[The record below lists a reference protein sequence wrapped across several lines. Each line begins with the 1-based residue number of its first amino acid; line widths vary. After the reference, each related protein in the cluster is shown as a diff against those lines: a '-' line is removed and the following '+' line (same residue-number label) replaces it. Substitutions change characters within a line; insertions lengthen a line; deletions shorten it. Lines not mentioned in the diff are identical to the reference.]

1 MPKLLHLVAHL
12 LLLLPTIP
20 LESIKCEW
28 QSINIIS
35 IEKLSEIII
44 QAHMLCRNE
53 ERPDN
58 DERFISILS
67 SVSFIMLKKGDYIR
81 AKAFAEQVGQFQIF
95 LKLVVVAI
103 QEQNNH
109 DWWSISWRFCTIS
122 PTQLPSLYDLRHST
136 TCVRSQI
143 WWLQFNSTRSN
154 FPVWAC
160 SGGVQQGA
168 QGGAWLRRI
177 PGDKDGHF
185 WMWALTLETKDWV
198 AWSCVGKLDC
208 WVELH
213 CKNLSRFK
221 RGRCVG
227 LGEKTKDGLFYW
239 QTCSINA
246 YWCKELDNQLK
257 YLSTE
262 SRNAARQSAIAWD
275 QGKTYWIEY
284 FLGAKINHFHWG

>member
-1 MPKLLHLVAHL
+1 MTKHQHHLDRKVVRNHHSGTHAVPEWGAPGQRRAVHLHPLLRL
-12 LLLLPTIP
+12 LYHAQEGRLHQGKGFCGTSWTISDFF
-20 LESIKCEW
+20 ETSRCCNTRTK
-28 QSINIIS
+28 QS
-35 IEKLSEIII
+35 L
-44 QAHMLCRNE
+44 
-53 ERPDN
+53 
-58 DERFISILS
+58 FI
-67 SVSFIMLKKGDYIR
+67 R
-81 AKAFAEQVGQFQIF
+81 
-95 LKLVVVAI
+95 
-103 QEQNNH
+103 
-109 DWWSISWRFCTIS
+109 WSISWRFCTIS

-143 WWLQFNSTRSN
+143 WWLQFNTTRYN

-160 SGGVQQGA
+160 SGGLQQGA

-257 YLSTE
+257 YFSTE

>member
-1 MPKLLHLVAHL
+1 MIDDQYLEGSVRSAQPNC
-12 LLLLPTIP
+12 P
-20 LESIKCEW
+20 L
-28 QSINIIS
+28 
-35 IEKLSEIII
+35 
-44 QAHMLCRNE
+44 
-53 ERPDN
+53 
-58 DERFISILS
+58 
-67 SVSFIMLKKGDYIR
+67 
-81 AKAFAEQVGQFQIF
+81 
-95 LKLVVVAI
+95 
-103 QEQNNH
+103 
-109 DWWSISWRFCTIS
+109 CTIWG
-122 PTQLPSLYDLRHST
+122 TLQHVWGHRYDGYNLI
-136 TCVRSQI
+136 VIIYGQ
-143 WWLQFNSTRSN
+143 NRSN

-177 PGDKDGHF
+177 PGDRDGHF
-185 WMWALTLETKDWV
+185 WMWALTLETKKWV

-257 YLSTE
+257 YFSTE

>member
-1 MPKLLHLVAHL
+1 MRSARTTTSGSSPSSPPSPLSCSRRATTSGQRLLRNKL
-12 LLLLPTIP
+12 
-20 LESIKCEW
+20 
-28 QSINIIS
+28 
-35 IEKLSEIII
+35 
-44 QAHMLCRNE
+44 
-53 ERPDN
+53 DN
-58 DERFISILS
+58 FR
-67 SVSFIMLKKGDYIR
+67 Y
-81 AKAFAEQVGQFQIF
+81 F

-136 TCVRSQI
+136 ICVRSQI
-143 WWLQFNSTRSN
+143 WWLQFNCNHLWRELTRSN

-257 YLSTE
+257 YFSTE

-284 FLGAKINHFHWG
+284 FLGPR

>member
-1 MPKLLHLVAHL
+1 
-12 LLLLPTIP
+12 
-20 LESIKCEW
+20 
-28 QSINIIS
+28 
-35 IEKLSEIII
+35 
-44 QAHMLCRNE
+44 MLCRNE

-143 WWLQFNSTRSN
+143 WWLQFNCNHLWTESTKSN

-208 WVELH
+208 WVARIYQD
-213 CKNLSRFK
+213 SRGAVVLGWVK
-221 RGRCVG
+221 RQKMGYFTGRPVV
-227 LGEKTKDGLFYW
+227 
-239 QTCSINA
+239 
-246 YWCKELDNQLK
+246 
-257 YLSTE
+257 
-262 SRNAARQSAIAWD
+262 
-275 QGKTYWIEY
+275 
-284 FLGAKINHFHWG
+284 